1 MRMLTTRIIGAGAT
15 TLLLVGS
22 ARGQLRPPE
31 LVARAEAAGLS
42 GPILRWCPAEF
53 QSGRP
58 GAFAVAIGSTRENGR
73 YLALDVEG
81 PPIELA
87 RFEGTVDLSCYS
99 RAEAER
105 IDADIRASDTI
116 HGSVRPR
123 WDTTVVCGF
132 IEAALAVCWQ
142 HDPATHRFVE
152 VGRWT
157 T

>member
-1 MRMLTTRIIGAGAT
+1 MRMLTTRIVVMGVTA
-15 TLLLVGS
+15 LLLVGS

-31 LVARAEAAGLS
+31 LVARAAAAGLS

-53 QSGRP
+53 TSGRP
-58 GAFAVAIGSTRENGR
+58 GAFAVAMGSTRENGR
-73 YLALDVEG
+73 YLALDVDG
-81 PPIELA
+81 PAIELA
-87 RFEGTVDLSCYS
+87 HFEGAVDLSCYS

-123 WDTTVVCGF
+123 WETTVVCGF
-132 IEAALAVCWQ
+132 TESTLAICWQ
-142 HDPATHRFVE
+142 YDPATHGFVE

>member
-1 MRMLTTRIIGAGAT
+1 MRLLMTRIIVAGAIA
-15 TLLLVGS
+15 LLVVGS

-31 LVARAEAAGLS
+31 LVARAAATGLS

-53 QSGRP
+53 QPGHP
-58 GAFAVAIGSTRENGR
+58 GAFAVAMGSTSKDGR

-81 PPIELA
+81 PAIELA
-87 RFEGTVDLSCYS
+87 PFEGAVALACYT

-105 IDADIRASDTI
+105 IDADIRASNTI
-116 HGSVRPR
+116 QGSVKPR
-123 WDTTVVCGF
+123 WETTVVCGF
-132 IEAALAVCWQ
+132 TESTLAICWQ
-142 HDPATHRFVE
+142 YDPATHAFVE